1 MRKLTSTMTAGRNMT
16 PTAVPVDYSTTMQ
29 EPALGEPSVRRAQ
42 PSAATTTRPTPST
55 DAITFPDDP
64 APPQQVLLT
73 DAAVLQWHRSPG
85 FRAFWGWT
93 TRRCDRIKGK
103 DILEGDFAA
112 SSPVSL
118 ILRVDDPS

>member
-1 MRKLTSTMTAGRNMT
+1 M
-16 PTAVPVDYSTTMQ
+16 
-29 EPALGEPSVRRAQ
+29 GEPSVRRTL
-42 PSAATTTRPTPST
+42 PSVTPAATAPPST
-55 DAITFPDDP
+55 EAITFPDDP

-118 ILRVDDPS
+118 VLRFDDPS